1 MVSHERMWDGRLAA
15 LEGFEDAVDAAL
27 DRIEAVSMYE
37 AMREC
42 LA

>member
-15 LEGFEDAVDAAL
+15 LEGFEDAVAAAL
-27 DRIEAVSMYE
+27 ERIGAVGMYE
-37 AMREC
+37 AMKEC